1 MPSNYAPLPND
12 DSVLLPRESD
22 EDITAHSRLLP
33 SLQTNADS
41 GLKVAED
48 SSYTYSYGPPGLSG
62 LWHNYYAFLCAV
74 FGVHR
79 RAELWIANVLVME
92 DFVGRW
98 PITPLQKGAL
108 TAVLEL
114 GALIGAL
121 TFGVLADRYSRRHS
135 IFIACVI
142 FNIGALF
149 QTFARTL
156 ADLFIGRAIGGIGVG
171 ALSMLS
177 PLYISEISPPEV
189 RGSLIALE
197 QFSIVL
203 GVVVGFWIGFFTRNI
218 PGSASWRI
226 PLSVQIG
233 PGVLLAFGALFLLP
247 ASPRLLVLKGKYDEA
262 EASLVKL
269 RGRDDALTKI
279 ELLEMRV
286 EAVLISQSDSDS
298 PKPGMLSA
306 WRQLFSKK
314 YRPRTLVGGS
324 YDVLPTQVTVYLV
337 FLQSIGLKGITT
349 LLIVS
354 GGIGIVQFIAVG
366 PAVIY
371 IDRVGR
377 KPLLRGGSSFMA
389 ASHLII
395 AILVMQVQSDWSSH
409 AIAAWAAV
417 AAIYTFTFAYG
428 VSFGPIGWVLPSEV
442 FPLSMR
448 GRGVA
453 LSTASNWSN
462 NFFIGLVTPIMM
474 EYSPAGTF
482 LTFATA
488 CFVAY
493 LWATYMVPETAG
505 VTLEDMDRVFGG
517 DAGREDR
524 VRRRELEEEMG
535 LRAMPASIYPT
546 RVQVATLTSGS
557 AQARQRAIRR
567 NANDGGSGS
576 WTQSLASVVLARGK
590 RKDGDVKSENRED
603 EIYGDSEWSK
613 RFCGLTL
620 ARGGWPSPLLVEGA
634 AMGTSPCP
642 CARCDTL
649 AVCRPRPVNTP
660 TAMSFLVPLPL
671 PGYRARPRLNGKEC
685 YYGADA
691 EDYESDSDYLVFDTK
706 QRQKST
712 RIVRNVA

>member
-1 MPSNYAPLPND
+1 MPEEHASWLEERTPDIFGSQLVTPPYTVFLLLSRLLSSLSTLSMPSNYAPLPND
-12 DSVLLPRESD
+12 DPVLLPRESD
-22 EDITAHSRLLP
+22 EEITAHSRLLP

-48 SSYTYSYGPPGLSG
+48 SSYTYSYGPPGLIG

-74 FGVHR
+74 FASIGGLSFGYDQGV
-79 RAELWIANVLVME
+79 IANVLVME

-226 PLSVQIG
+226 PLGVQIG

-269 RGRDDALTKI
+269 RGRDDVLTKI

-286 EAVLISQSDSDS
+286 EAALISQSNSDS
-298 PKPGMLSA
+298 PKPGAQNEFSA

-314 YRPRTLVGGS
+314 YRPRTLVG
-324 YDVLPTQVTVYLV
+324 VLMMFFQQWSGINALLYYGPTLV
-337 FLQSIGLKGITT
+337 KSIGLKGETIS
-349 LLIVS
+349 LIVS

-395 AILVMQVQSDWSSH
+395 AVLVMQVQSDWSSH

-442 FPLSMR
+442 FPLSVR

-493 LWATYMVPETAG
+493 LWATYTVPETAG

-524 VRRRELEEEMG
+524 VRRRE
-535 LRAMPASIYPT
+535 
-546 RVQVATLTSGS
+546 
-557 AQARQRAIRR
+557 
-567 NANDGGSGS
+567 
-576 WTQSLASVVLARGK
+576 
-590 RKDGDVKSENRED
+590 
-603 EIYGDSEWSK
+603 
-613 RFCGLTL
+613 
-620 ARGGWPSPLLVEGA
+620 
-634 AMGTSPCP
+634 
-642 CARCDTL
+642 ARCCF
-649 AVCRPRPVNTP
+649 A
-660 TAMSFLVPLPL
+660 A
-671 PGYRARPRLNGKEC
+671 
-685 YYGADA
+685 
-691 EDYESDSDYLVFDTK
+691 
-706 QRQKST
+706 
-712 RIVRNVA
+712 

>member
-1 MPSNYAPLPND
+1 MPSNYAPLPNND
-12 DSVLLPRESD
+12 PVLLPRESD
-22 EDITAHSRLLP
+22 EEITAHSCLLP

-48 SSYTYSYGPPGLSG
+48 SLYTYSYGPPGLSG

-74 FGVHR
+74 FASIGGLSFGYDQGV
-79 RAELWIANVLVME
+79 IANVLVME

-156 ADLFIGRAIGGIGVG
+156 ADLFIGRAVGGIGVG

-177 PLYISEISPPEV
+177 PLYISEISTPEV

-226 PLSVQIG
+226 PLGVQIG

-269 RGRDDALTKI
+269 RGRDDVLTKI
-279 ELLEMRV
+279 ELLEMCV
-286 EAVLISQSDSDS
+286 EAALISQSNSDS
-298 PKPGMLSA
+298 PKPGAQNEFSA

-314 YRPRTLVGGS
+314 YRPRTLVG
-324 YDVLPTQVTVYLV
+324 VLMMFFQRKLQFLLQWSGINALLYYGPTLV
-337 FLQSIGLKGITT
+337 KSIGLKGETIS
-349 LLIVS
+349 LIVS

-395 AILVMQVQSDWSSH
+395 AVLVSNAVPIRLELACNSRMDRCCVWLSFVSASAPLKTFPVQST
-409 AIAAWAAV
+409 
-417 AAIYTFTFAYG
+417 YTFTFAYG

-493 LWATYMVPETAG
+493 LWATYTVPETAG

-535 LRAMPASIYPT
+535 LRAM
-546 RVQVATLTSGS
+546 VME
-557 AQARQRAIRR
+557 
-567 NANDGGSGS
+567 
-576 WTQSLASVVLARGK
+576 LA
-590 RKDGDVKSENRED
+590 ENN
-603 EIYGDSEWSK
+603 
-613 RFCGLTL
+613 GL
-620 ARGGWPSPLLVEGA
+620 
-634 AMGTSPCP
+634 
-642 CARCDTL
+642 
-649 AVCRPRPVNTP
+649 
-660 TAMSFLVPLPL
+660 
-671 PGYRARPRLNGKEC
+671 
-685 YYGADA
+685 
-691 EDYESDSDYLVFDTK
+691 
-706 QRQKST
+706 
-712 RIVRNVA
+712 

>member
-1 MPSNYAPLPND
+1 MSTYIDSFQPSNYAPLPND
-12 DSVLLPRESD
+12 DPVLLPPESD

-48 SSYTYSYGPPGLSG
+48 SSYTYSYGPPGLAG

-74 FGVHR
+74 FASIGGLSFGYDQGV
-79 RAELWIANVLVME
+79 IANVLVME

-114 GALIGAL
+114 GALVGAL

-156 ADLFIGRAIGGIGVG
+156 VDLFIGRAVGGIGVG

-226 PLSVQIG
+226 PLGVQIG
-233 PGVLLAFGALFLLP
+233 PGVLLACGALFLLP

-262 EASLVKL
+262 EASLLKL

-286 EAVLISQSDSDS
+286 EAALISQSDSDS
-298 PKPGMLSA
+298 PKPEWSGINAL
-306 WRQLFSKK
+306 L
-314 YRPRTLVGGS
+314 YYGPTLVK
-324 YDVLPTQVTVYLV
+324 
-337 FLQSIGLKGITT
+337 SIGLKGETIS
-349 LLIVS
+349 LIVS

-395 AILVMQVQSDWSSH
+395 AVLVMQFQSDWSSH
-409 AIAAWAAV
+409 AIAAWTAV

-442 FPLSMR
+442 SPLSMR

-462 NFFIGLVTPIMM
+462 NFFIGLITPIMM

-488 CFVAY
+488 CFAAY
-493 LWATYMVPETAG
+493 LWATYTVPETAG

-535 LRAMPASIYPT
+535 LHA
-546 RVQVATLTSGS
+546 
-557 AQARQRAIRR
+557 
-567 NANDGGSGS
+567 
-576 WTQSLASVVLARGK
+576 VVMELAR
-590 RKDGDVKSENRED
+590 SNA
-603 EIYGDSEWSK
+603 
-613 RFCGLTL
+613 L
-620 ARGGWPSPLLVEGA
+620 
-634 AMGTSPCP
+634 
-642 CARCDTL
+642 
-649 AVCRPRPVNTP
+649 
-660 TAMSFLVPLPL
+660 
-671 PGYRARPRLNGKEC
+671 
-685 YYGADA
+685 
-691 EDYESDSDYLVFDTK
+691 
-706 QRQKST
+706 
-712 RIVRNVA
+712 

>member
-12 DSVLLPRESD
+12 DPVLLPRESD
-22 EDITAHSRLLP
+22 EEITAHSCLLP

-48 SSYTYSYGPPGLSG
+48 SLYTYSYGPPGLSG

-74 FGVHR
+74 FASIGGLSFGYDQGV
-79 RAELWIANVLVME
+79 IANVLVME

-156 ADLFIGRAIGGIGVG
+156 ADLFIGRAVGGIVHPKY
-171 ALSMLS
+171 AA
-177 PLYISEISPPEV
+177 
-189 RGSLIALE
+189 RSLRSNNSR
-197 QFSIVL
+197 SIVL

-226 PLSVQIG
+226 PLGVQIG

-269 RGRDDALTKI
+269 RGRDDVLTKI

-286 EAVLISQSDSDS
+286 EAALISQSNSDS
-298 PKPGMLSA
+298 PKPGAQNEFSA

-314 YRPRTLVGGS
+314 YRPRMLVGVLMMFFQRKLQFLLRLSTDMTLRMERNQCITLLYGPTLVK
-324 YDVLPTQVTVYLV
+324 
-337 FLQSIGLKGITT
+337 SIGLKGETIS
-349 LLIVS
+349 LIVS

-395 AILVMQVQSDWSSH
+395 AVLVMQFQSDWSSH
-409 AIAAWAAV
+409 AIAAWTAV

-493 LWATYMVPETAG
+493 LWATYTVPETAG

-517 DAGREDR
+517 DAGREDH

-535 LRAMPASIYPT
+535 LRAM
-546 RVQVATLTSGS
+546 VME
-557 AQARQRAIRR
+557 
-567 NANDGGSGS
+567 
-576 WTQSLASVVLARGK
+576 LA
-590 RKDGDVKSENRED
+590 ENH
-603 EIYGDSEWSK
+603 
-613 RFCGLTL
+613 GL
-620 ARGGWPSPLLVEGA
+620 
-634 AMGTSPCP
+634 
-642 CARCDTL
+642 
-649 AVCRPRPVNTP
+649 
-660 TAMSFLVPLPL
+660 
-671 PGYRARPRLNGKEC
+671 
-685 YYGADA
+685 
-691 EDYESDSDYLVFDTK
+691 
-706 QRQKST
+706 
-712 RIVRNVA
+712 